1 LFARIKG
8 AVARAEIERKKEPQL
23 RASLQRAENGKGWGP
38 KAFGYNGD
46 HNYPDLVPTEAAAVR
61 EAYHSILA
69 GDSLLSVAKKWN
81 NAGYRTNRGNEW
93 DTIQVKRLLLNPRY
107 AGLRSYRREILYKDG
122 EPVPGDW
129 PAIIDMD
136 TWEAVRY
143 LLTDVAKRPGAPGK
157 ARKRLLGGLLTCAV
171 CGHPMNSGNH
181 KYGDGR
187 SRPVYK
193 CKNVMCN
200 GVVRRQCL
208 IDPWVQTTI
217 LNRIREKGWKLA
229 SNVDAEQVE
238 ALHAEATTLRTRME
252 SLGLD
257 YAKGNL
263 NAVQVKVATDELE
276 RRLREVEA
284 QLARLAKSEVFEG
297 LIGAEDLL
305 ERWEGLGLD
314 RKRAVIKALV
324 DKIEVFPVGVKGR
337 AANKLPMGHN
347 IKVHWRKPEQA

>member
-1 LFARIKG
+1 
-8 AVARAEIERKKEPQL
+8 
-23 RASLQRAENGKGWGP
+23 
-38 KAFGYNGD
+38 
-46 HNYPDLVPTEAAAVR
+46 
-61 EAYHSILA
+61 
-69 GDSLLSVAKKWN
+69 
-81 NAGYRTNRGNEW
+81 
-93 DTIQVKRLLLNPRY
+93 
-107 AGLRSYRREILYKDG
+107 
-122 EPVPGDW
+122 
-129 PAIIDMD
+129 MD

-143 LLTDVAKRPGAPGK
+143 LLTDVNRRTNTGQ

-193 CKNVMCN
+193 CKNGFCN

-229 SNVDAEQVE
+229 SNVDAEQLE
-238 ALHAEATTLRTRME
+238 ALHAEATTLRTRIE

-263 NAVQVKVATDELE
+263 NAVQVKVATEDLE

-324 DKIEVFPVGVKGR
+324 DKIEVGKMGVRGR
-337 AANKLPMGHN
+337 GANKLPLGHN